1 MNKNLIYQLVEMALS
16 LASELDGADFKRTL
30 LDIIQQGVQAYQ
42 EQSGKP
48 LDPKLVGVLSLL

>member
-1 MNKNLIYQLVEMALS
+1 MNKNLIYQLVETALS
-16 LASELDGADFKRTL
+16 LAGELDSADFERTL